1 MSSTLNLTSKVHIR
15 CDKWDISVDGEG
27 MVQLN
32 IDRVIDI
39 DDLTLTLI
47 SDVRIPITSLKVTSH
62 KMSFPMNVCKPT
74 FGQLGDSVKY
84 VTGSGNEFYKKNC
97 QINN

>member
-15 CDKWDISVDGEG
+15 CDKWDISVDAEG
-27 MVQLN
+27 MVHLD
-32 IDRVIDI
+32 IDDVIDI

-47 SDVRIPITSLKVTSH
+47 SDVRIPIISLKVTSYH
-62 KMSFPMNVCKPT
+62 MLFPMNICKPT

-84 VTGSGNEFYKKNC
+84 VSGSGNEFYKKNC
-97 QINN
+97 EINN

>member
-15 CDKWDISVDGEG
+15 CDKWDILVDDGG
-27 MVQLN
+27 MVHL
-32 IDRVIDI
+32 DI
-39 DDLTLTLI
+39 DDIIDVNDLTLTLI

-62 KMSFPMNVCKPT
+62 NMSFPMNVCKPT
-74 FGQLGDSVKY
+74 FAQLGDSVKY